1 MFPPPLRYLP
11 ALGILAAALVAL
23 ALAVNHSAWWLIAAV
38 PLTALFALGVFG
50 FFQTSHPL
58 LRNYPILG
66 HFRFL
71 FEAIRP
77 EIQQYFVE
85 PDTEGTPYPRTVR
98 SVIYGRAKLGN
109 DEIGFGSERDVRVEG
124 YEWMTHSIAARHPPD
139 TPAPRVRVGGEQCSQ
154 PYEMALLNVSAMSF
168 GSLSSRAIEALNIG
182 AARGGFAHDT
192 GEGGISRYHLN
203 GGDLIWEIGSAYF
216 GCRTGDGAFDAASFR
231 EKAAHPQVK
240 AINIKLSQGA
250 KPGRGG
256 VMPARKVT
264 SEIAEVRGLPE
275 GQRCV
280 SPAAHTEFDS
290 PVSLL
295 EFVAR
300 LRDLSGGKPTG
311 FKLCVGSRIEFLAIV
326 KAMLL
331 TGITPDFIVVD
342 GSEGGTGAAP
352 LEFSDHVG
360 MPLREGLLTVHNS
373 LVGSG
378 LRRQVRV
385 AASGKVSTGFDIARL
400 MALGADYTNS
410 ARSMMMAIGCIQT
423 RKCHLD
429 SCPVGIATQ
438 DPSRVRALNVERS
451 AARCANYQQ
460 KTVGSLRTLAAAQ
473 GLDHPGEF
481 TPHHMMRRI
490 DEIEVRSFAEIYEWL
505 DEGELLDGGP
515 ESWAGH
521 WQVAEPSR
529 FVAGAQ
535 GW

>member
-1 MFPPPLRYLP
+1 VRYLP
-11 ALGILAAALVAL
+11 ALGVLTAAVVAIS
-23 ALAVNHSAWWLIAAV
+23 LAVLHSLWWLVAAV

-50 FFQTSHPL
+50 FFQTRHPL

-109 DEIGFGSERDVRVEG
+109 DEVGFGSERDVRVEG
-124 YEWMTHSIAARHPPD
+124 YEWMTHSIAAKDPPD
-139 TPAPRVRVGGEQCSQ
+139 TPPPRVKVGGDQCSQ

-168 GSLSSRAIEALNIG
+168 GSLSSRAIEALNLG

-192 GEGGISRYHLN
+192 GEGGISEYHLK

-216 GCRTGDGAFDAASFR
+216 GCRRGDGGFDPSVFT
-231 EKAAHPQVK
+231 EKAANPQVK

-264 SEIAEVRGLPE
+264 AEIAAVRGVEE

-280 SPAAHTEFDS
+280 SPPAHTEFDS
-290 PVSLL
+290 PVGLL

-311 FKLCVGSRIEFLAIV
+311 FKLCVGSRIELLAIV
-326 KAMLL
+326 KAMLA
-331 TGITPDFIVVD
+331 TGITPDFVIVD

-360 MPLREGLLTVHNS
+360 MPLREGLLAVHNA

-378 LRRQVRV
+378 LRRQIRV
-385 AASGKVSTGFDIARL
+385 GASGKVSTGFDIARL
-400 MALGADYTNS
+400 MALGADYTNA

-429 SCPVGIATQ
+429 TCPVGVATQ
-438 DPSRVRALNVERS
+438 NPSRVRALTVERS
-451 AARCANYQQ
+451 ATRCFNFQRG
-460 KTVGSLRTLAAAQ
+460 TVSSLRTLAAAQ

-481 TPHHMMRRI
+481 TPQHMMRRI
-490 DEIEVRSFAEIYEWL
+490 DEVEVRSFAEIYEWL

-521 WQVAEPSR
+521 WQAADPSQ